1 MLSES
6 ERKRYARQLLM
17 DGFGEPQ
24 QEKLARASVL
34 VAGAGGLGCSV
45 SLYLA
50 AAGVGCLRIVDDGVV
65 ELSNLNR
72 QIAYSDGDIGG
83 PKVGAISRRIG
94 ELNREVRVESHQVR
108 MDDGSLP
115 RLVEGCDAVIDALD
129 NLPTR
134 YAVNRAALAR
144 GVPIVHGAAL
154 GFFGQVMT
162 VIPGRTPCLMCLYRG
177 RETSGVTPVIG
188 VTPGVIGLLQAV
200 EAIKL
205 LAGLGKLLTGTLLAF
220 DGLQMS
226 FDELAIPRD
235 PDCPACGH
243 IQSPWVPAVR
253 P

>member
-1 MLSES
+1 MLSEAEK
-6 ERKRYARQLLM
+6 ERYLRQLGM

-24 QEKLARASVL
+24 QEKLGRAAVL

-45 SLYLA
+45 SVYLA
-50 AAGVGCLRIVDDGVV
+50 AAGVGRLRIVDDEVV
-65 ELSNLNR
+65 DLSNLNR
-72 QIAYSDGDIGG
+72 QVAYSDRDIGR
-83 PKVGAISRRIG
+83 PKVEAMAWRIG
-94 ELNREVRVESHQVR
+94 ELNRGVKVEPHRVR
-108 MDDGSLP
+108 MDDENLPSLIA
-115 RLVEGCDAVIDALD
+115 GCDAIIDALD

-144 GVPIVHGAAL
+144 GVPIIHGAAL

-162 VIPGRTPCLMCLYRG
+162 ILPGVTPCLMCLYRG
-177 RETSGVTPVIG
+177 RVTTGVTPVIG

-205 LAGLGKLLTGTLLAF
+205 LTGLGKLLAGRLLAF

-226 FDELAIPRD
+226 FEELEIPRD

-243 IQSPWVPAVR
+243 IQPR
-253 P
+253 

>member
-6 ERKRYARQLLM
+6 DRERYMRQLCM

-24 QEKLARASVL
+24 QEKLAQASVL

-50 AAGVGCLRIVDDGVV
+50 AAGAGRLRIVDDGVV

-72 QIAYSDGDIGG
+72 QVAYSDRDIGS
-83 PKVGAISRRIG
+83 PKAETITRRIG
-94 ELNREVRVESHQVR
+94 ELNRGVRVEPHRVR
-108 MDDGSLP
+108 MDDGNLSSLI
-115 RLVEGCDAVIDALD
+115 EGCDAVIDALD

-134 YAVNRAALAR
+134 YALNRAALAL
-144 GVPIVHGAAL
+144 GVPIIHGAAL

-162 VIPGRTPCLMCLYRG
+162 ILPGVTACLMCLYRG
-177 RETSGVTPVIG
+177 RVTSGVTPVIG

-205 LAGLGKLLTGTLLAF
+205 LAGLGRLLTGTLLVF
-220 DGLQMS
+220 DGLRMS
-226 FDELAIPRD
+226 FDELQIPRD

-243 IQSPWVPAVR
+243 IQPR
-253 P
+253 

>member
-6 ERKRYARQLLM
+6 EKERYARQLRM

-24 QEKLARASVL
+24 QERLARAAVL

-45 SLYLA
+45 SVYLA
-50 AAGVGCLRIVDDGVV
+50 AAGVGRLRIVDEGVV

-72 QIAYSDGDIGG
+72 QVVYSDRDIGS
-83 PKVGAISRRIG
+83 PKVEAMARRIG
-94 ELNREVRVESHQVR
+94 ELNRDVKVEPHFVR
-108 MDDGSLP
+108 MDEGSLP
-115 RLVEGCDAVIDALD
+115 ALIKGCDAIIDALD

-134 YAVNRAALAR
+134 YAVNRAAIAL

-162 VIPGRTPCLMCLYRG
+162 IVPGVTPCLMCLYRG
-177 RETSGVTPVIG
+177 RVTSGITPVIG

-205 LAGLGKLLTGTLLAF
+205 LAGLGRLLKGTLLAF

-226 FDELAIPRD
+226 FEELEIPRD

-243 IQSPWVPAVR
+243 MQPR
-253 P
+253 